1 MLSPDHVAVVTGGS
15 GGVGSAVVR
24 EFAAA
29 GAAVVINDYGVTVDG
44 RDPSSE
50 PANALAAEISR
61 AGGRASVHVGSVASW
76 GDAQDLI
83 DQAVEE
89 FGRIDTLVTSHG
101 ILRERMIFNL
111 TEEDW
116 DSVVDVHLKGT
127 FNCVRH
133 ATRVMREQRSG
144 SILCVTSS
152 AGLEGNPGQANY
164 AAAKAG
170 IVGLTYS
177 TALAMGK
184 YDVNVNALAPAAAT
198 RMTARLT
205 EQAAK
210 TKQASDRSDARLS
223 GQLAVALSSP
233 ALRHVTGQV
242 YTAAGRRLARW
253 SHPAEVS
260 EQTRETWTEDEISRV
275 LSEDLGTPSL
285 RRFTALGLA
294 QPALQEAR

>member
-50 PANALAAEISR
+50 PANALAAEINR

-275 LSEDLGTPSL
+275 LREDLGTPSL